1 MKLPH
6 RLGAWGT
13 WLRRQDWLFHIGL
26 LVGLVIFYRGS
37 YQLPISA
44 AGLSL
49 FGIAALIRPD
59 LALVYVPMTVPLF
72 FMPKGI
78 WDVRYGIRASGIR
91 FPLHEVVLLVTLAT
105 TLLHMA
111 VGAVRGWL
119 RRGLAKVVASLREH
133 ILPIRPHLL
142 HWLPML
148 LLLVAG
154 SIGVWIV
161 PAAERGNALRE
172 WRWLIAEPLIFY
184 GLVRWHLWQDQHQ
197 QDQQQDQQQQQR
209 DSLRFALV
217 WGFVI
222 GGGLVG
228 LVGILQYW
236 GINLAPHIGDEVGFS
251 QDVLVVE
258 GVKRVNSVYG
268 HANNLALTMGRV
280 WALAGVLALA
290 YVEGQRKWVA
300 VLAGGLCLFAL
311 GGLYVAFSK
320 GANLGALAGVLFLL
334 AAQVGLILRG
344 GDASARQ
351 RVVPLAVLLVIV
363 LFVMASGMRVERL
376 QLMGA
381 SSHVRLMTWASAWEI
396 IQSHPLLGLGLDQFN
411 RVYQQVMHPSLVGTT
426 EQYISHP
433 HNLLFDL
440 WLRVGVLGIVAFA
453 WLLGRFFRR
462 VGGVLFLGKG
472 AALALD
478 SRVRLLYAGAGAAM
492 LASIVHGMVDN
503 WYFVPD
509 LAMAFWLLVA
519 VVE

>member
-1 MKLPH
+1 
-6 RLGAWGT
+6 
-13 WLRRQDWLFHIGL
+13 
-26 LVGLVIFYRGS
+26 
-37 YQLPISA
+37 
-44 AGLSL
+44 
-49 FGIAALIRPD
+49 
-59 LALVYVPMTVPLF
+59 
-72 FMPKGI
+72 
-78 WDVRYGIRASGIR
+78 
-91 FPLHEVVLLVTLAT
+91 
-105 TLLHMA
+105 
-111 VGAVRGWL
+111 
-119 RRGLAKVVASLREH
+119 
-133 ILPIRPHLL
+133 
-142 HWLPML
+142 ML

-172 WRWLIAEPLIFY
+172 WRWLIVEPLIFY
-184 GLVRWHLWQDQHQ
+184 GLVRWNLWHQQQNQQHQ
-197 QDQQQDQQQQQR
+197 RR
-209 DSLRFALV
+209 DRLRFALV
-217 WGFVI
+217 WGLVI

-236 GINLAPHIGDEVGFS
+236 GINLAPHIGDEVGFG

-300 VLAGGLCLFAL
+300 VLAGVLCLFAL

-320 GANLGALAGVLFLL
+320 GANLGVLAGVLFLL

-351 RVVPLAVLLVIV
+351 RVVPLVVLLVIV

-396 IQSHPLLGLGLDQFN
+396 IQAHPLLGLGLDQFN

-440 WLRVGVLGIVAFA
+440 WLRVGMLGIVAFA
-453 WLLGRFFRR
+453 WLLVRFFRR
-462 VGGVLFLGKG
+462 IGGVLFLGEG
-472 AALALD
+472 AAELALGRD

-509 LAMAFWLLVA
+509 LAIAFWLMIA